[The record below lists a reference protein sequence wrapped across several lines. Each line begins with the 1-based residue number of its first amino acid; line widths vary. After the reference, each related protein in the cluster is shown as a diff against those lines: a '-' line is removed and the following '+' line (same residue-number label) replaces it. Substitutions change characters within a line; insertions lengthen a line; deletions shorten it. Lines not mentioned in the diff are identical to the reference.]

1 VTGNALAGIV
11 NIVLYLASLTIL
23 AQVLLSWVL
32 HGRLIDP
39 SSSLFPV
46 LVRVYDTLREIT
58 EPILSP
64 LRRFAMIGM
73 MDFSPVVALIL
84 IQVIRELVVGL
95 LSRGF

>member
-1 VTGNALAGIV
+1 VTGNAVAGIV

-39 SSSLFPV
+39 SNSLFPV
-46 LVRVYDTLREIT
+46 LVRIYDALREIT
-58 EPILSP
+58 EPLLSP

-84 IQVIRELVVGL
+84 IQVIRELLVGL